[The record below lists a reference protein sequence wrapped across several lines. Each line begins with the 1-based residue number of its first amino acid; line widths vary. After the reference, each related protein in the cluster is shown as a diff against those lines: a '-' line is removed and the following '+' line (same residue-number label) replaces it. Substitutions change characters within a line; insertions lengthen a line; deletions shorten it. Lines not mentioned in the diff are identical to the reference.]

1 MSQGTTQTLRPQVA
15 IFQGHRPELGPA
27 AVRIVIDTIRAFT
40 HTQVALERGVERVL
54 LVASIDEARQRARQ
68 HPGWLLAG
76 ERDAIKPPDFDL
88 GNSPALTARA
98 ELEGRT
104 LVLTTSNGVQAV
116 AHAARD
122 FQGLLLV
129 TGLANAG
136 STLRATTDHLSALPE
151 HAQNV
156 QILASHPKGDEDLAT
171 AQWLHARLHG
181 EPSPDDDEAMERVW
195 ASRAAQKFADPARP
209 EYLAEDIPFCAR
221 RADADFAMVVQRD
234 GEDLWLVRRALSSG
248 PCGVNDL

>member
-1 MSQGTTQTLRPQVA
+1 MSEAQARPRVA
-15 IFQGHRPELGPA
+15 IFQGHRPQLKPA

-40 HTQVALERGVERVL
+40 HTQVMFEGGASRIL
-54 LVASIDEARQRARQ
+54 LVASIDEARQRARR

-76 ERDAIKPPDFDL
+76 ERDAIKPADFDL

-98 ELEGRT
+98 DLKDRT

-136 STLRATTDHLSALPE
+136 STVAAAQAYLSAHPE
-151 HAQNV
+151 ASPTV
-156 QILASHPKGDEDLAT
+156 QILASHPEGDEDLAT

-181 EPSPDDDEAMERVW
+181 LKNPDDAEAIRRVW
-195 ASRAAQKFADPARP
+195 ESRAAQKFADPTRH
-209 EYLAEDIPFCAR
+209 EYLSDDIPFCAR
-221 RADADFAMVVQRD
+221 RADADFAMVVEQN
-234 GEDLWLVRRALSSG
+234 GEDLWLVQRAL
-248 PCGVNDL
+248 